1 MSEHLVSEALRRREL
16 FDRLSVFL
24 KRLKEIVLGVDPKA
38 EVYLFG
44 SVAEGTYNFSSD
56 VDVLIVTNE
65 DRFKMLEAVVKE
77 DFAEIFEFHV
87 RKPKEKAWY
96 EKMTRLVR
104 I

>member
-1 MSEHLVSEALRRREL
+1 LTRRLRYTYSGPWLR
-16 FDRLSVFL
+16 
-24 KRLKEIVLGVDPKA
+24 
-38 EVYLFG
+38 
-44 SVAEGTYNFSSD
+44 GTYNFSSD
-56 VDVLIVTNE
+56 VDVLIVTDE

-104 I
+104 V

>member
-1 MSEHLVSEALRRREL
+1 MTRRLRYTYSGPWLR
-16 FDRLSVFL
+16 
-24 KRLKEIVLGVDPKA
+24 
-38 EVYLFG
+38 
-44 SVAEGTYNFSSD
+44 GTYNFSSD
-56 VDVLIVTNE
+56 VDVLIVTDE

-104 I
+104 V